1 MVEAVHGMVK
11 QKYRLLDHNIHNK
24 LVPNIGIYFGVASF
38 LNNAHGQRV
47 QSDKELSYEILQ
59 RKHAQK
65 DVNNTLAIEA
75 MDKEWIR
82 RKTPF

>member
-1 MVEAVHGMVK
+1 MLK
-11 QKYRLLDHNIHNK
+11 KKYRLLDHKIDKK
-24 LVPNIGIYFGVASF
+24 LVPNIGIYFRVALF
-38 LNNAHGQRV
+38 LNNAYGKRE